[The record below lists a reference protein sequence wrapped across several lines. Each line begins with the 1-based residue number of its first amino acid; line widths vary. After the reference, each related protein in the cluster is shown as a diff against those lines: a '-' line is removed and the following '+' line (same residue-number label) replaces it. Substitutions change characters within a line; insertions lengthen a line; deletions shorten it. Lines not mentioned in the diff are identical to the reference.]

1 MPLTCRTLWLSD
13 VHLGTRASRAA
24 DLLNFLEDV
33 TAERIYL
40 TGDIIDLQ
48 RMRIR
53 PRFPDIHR
61 RVVSRLIQ
69 LANTG
74 TEVIF
79 IPGNHDAEFRDLAG
93 RDLCGIRVMLEA
105 THQTTDNR
113 RLLITHGDVFD
124 REIRRGT
131 SLGEFG
137 AAAYAMMLRL
147 DVVVNQLRHR
157 LGDEYSSVSRQIK
170 SRLASAN
177 EYIHRFEEV
186 AAHHASVRNFD
197 GIVCGHIH
205 RPALRTIERVC
216 YANDGDWVEHRS
228 ALAEAADGS
237 LQLLHWE
244 RDAVRVGPAA
254 ETRPLAA

>member
-1 MPLTCRTLWLSD
+1 MSLTCRTLWLSD
-13 VHLGTRASRAA
+13 IHLGTPASRAA
-24 DLLNFLEDV
+24 DLLGFLEDV

-40 TGDIIDLQ
+40 AGDIIDLQ
-48 RMRIR
+48 RMKVR

-61 RVVSRLIQ
+61 QLVSRFIQ

-93 RDLCGIRVMLEA
+93 RDLCGIPVMLEA
-105 THQTTDNR
+105 AHETAAGQ
-113 RLLITHGDVFD
+113 RLLVTHGDVFD

-131 SLGEFG
+131 NLEQFG
-137 AAAYAMMLRL
+137 AAAYAVILQL
-147 DVVVNQLRHR
+147 DVMINQFRHR
-157 LGDEYSSVSRQIK
+157 LGHEYLSISRRIK
-170 SRLASAN
+170 SKLASAN

-186 AAHHASVRNFD
+186 AARHASVRGFD

-205 RPALRTIERVC
+205 RPALRRIEGVC

-228 ALAEAADGS
+228 ALAEALDGS

-244 RDAVRVGPAA
+244 RDAITI
-254 ETRPLAA
+254 ETAPRPQPLAA